1 MWKQIRQS
9 PQGLAAAGPLL
20 VVWWQVEMVT
30 VGDFCWKL
38 EGITAGG
45 LQGSFRQSSAEMG
58 LRCGINN
65 AGE

>member
-1 MWKQIRQS
+1 
-9 PQGLAAAGPLL
+9 
-20 VVWWQVEMVT
+20 MVT